1 MLSRASRACYSI
13 ARPYPGFRFAP
24 PWTLCCCAIAGWLNH
39 GTLKSV
45 ESRGTRGLVRVF
57 DNTVARDVFRRVHLP
72 HAVPGTSLNMNP
84 RLAAIAGKLKGAV
97 FPLTEAPVLIGR
109 ETAANLCIADPSVSR
124 RHSQIEKEGGQFV
137 IADLESLNGTFI
149 NDVPVKRRP
158 LAHGDR
164 VRIGDSQFLFLLHDG
179 EASPASKSSEVQFED
194 RQLSGST
201 IQVKFN
207 DAIYL
212 MARDLSALMK
222 VSTTVNAIRG
232 LEELQKTLL
241 ELLFEVVPA
250 ERGAILLSHGNGLED
265 AAVFG
270 LDRARGPDEAIKVSR
285 TIAQQVLREK
295 TALLISDAPAKQEF
309 GSDSLNQSRPSSLM
323 CVPLIMLERPQG
335 VIYLD
340 TNAPDVHFDQ
350 DHLQLVSA
358 IAAISAVAIE
368 NARHIEWLQ
377 SENERLLAD
386 VNIEHN
392 MVGESPSMKQV
403 YQFISK
409 VAPTDST
416 VLISGESGTGKEL
429 AARAIHQN
437 SKRAKLPFM
446 AVNCAALA
454 ETLLESELF
463 GHEKGAFTGAIA
475 MKKGRLEVADGG
487 TVFLDEIGELSPALQ
502 VKLLRVLQEREFERV
517 GGTRTIKVDIRLV
530 AATNKDLEQAIA
542 AGTFRRDLFY
552 RLNVVELAMP
562 PLRQRPEDISL
573 LANYFASK
581 HGEKCNRKILGVS
594 PEAQARLLSYEWPG
608 NVREL
613 ENAIE
618 RAVVLG
624 ATDHILPEDLPEATL
639 ESEAAAT
646 TIPAPRYHEAVTQTK
661 KQIILSAMDQAKGS
675 YTEAA
680 KLLGVHPNYLHRL
693 IRNLNLREQM
703 KQ

>member
-1 MLSRASRACYSI
+1 
-13 ARPYPGFRFAP
+13 
-24 PWTLCCCAIAGWLNH
+24 
-39 GTLKSV
+39 
-45 ESRGTRGLVRVF
+45 
-57 DNTVARDVFRRVHLP
+57 
-72 HAVPGTSLNMNP
+72 MNP

-109 ETAANLCIADPSVSR
+109 ETAASLCIADPSVSR
-124 RHSQIEKEGGQFV
+124 RHSQIEKEGEQFV

-179 EASPASKSSEVQFED
+179 EASPASKSSEVQLED
-194 RQLSGST
+194 RHLSGGST

-207 DAIYL
+207 DAVYL

-222 VSTTVNAIRG
+222 ASTTVNAIRG
-232 LEELQKTLL
+232 LDELQKILL
-241 ELLFEVVPA
+241 ELLFEVIPA
-250 ERGAILLSHGNGLED
+250 ERGAILLSHGDGLDD

-270 LDRARGPDEAIKVSR
+270 LDRARGPVGAIKVSR

-295 TALLISDAPAKQEF
+295 TSVLISDPPAKE
-309 GSDSLNQSRPSSLM
+309 GYSSESLNQSRPTSLM
-323 CVPLIMLERPQG
+323 CVPLVMLDRRLG

-340 TNAPDVHFDQ
+340 TNAPDVRFDQ

-358 IAAISAVAIE
+358 IAAITAVAIE
-368 NARHIEWLQ
+368 NARHFEWLQ

-475 MKKGRLEVADGG
+475 MRKGRLEVADGG
-487 TVFLDEIGELSPALQ
+487 TVFLDEIGELSQALQ

-517 GGTRTIKVDIRLV
+517 GGTKTIKVDIRLV

-542 AGTFRRDLFY
+542 GGTFRQDLFY

-562 PLRQRPEDISL
+562 PLRERPDDISL

-581 HGEKCNRKILGVS
+581 HGEKCNRRILGVS

-639 ESEAAAT
+639 ESEAAPT
-646 TIPAPRYHEAVTQTK
+646 TASAPRYHDAVTQTK

-680 KLLGVHPNYLHRL
+680 RLLGVHPNYLHRL
-693 IRNLNLREQM
+693 IRNLNLREQV